1 MSRNF
6 TQSKIYFSSDYLNAS
21 AWTQICNKWT
31 IDDKVQML
39 AIVSDDKLK
48 TLDYD
53 TTCIMVNLVN
63 SRNGLGETGINK

>member
-1 MSRNF
+1 
-6 TQSKIYFSSDYLNAS
+6 
-21 AWTQICNKWT
+21 
-31 IDDKVQML
+31 ML

-63 SRNGLGETGINK
+63 SRNGLGETGINKWLQ